1 MNTPFEPGI
10 PPREIPPEKSEWRAI
25 GITLG
30 AAVLL
35 GAGSCAGAIL
45 GGGKWLIEVFA
56 FLFFVCVAVFLGG
69 LVWAFATWVGQL
81 RRGE

>member
-1 MNTPFEPGI
+1 MNAPLEPGI
-10 PPREIPPEKSEWRAI
+10 PPREIPPKKSEWRAI

-45 GGGKWLIEVFA
+45 GGGHWVTSVFA
-56 FLFFVCVAVFLGG
+56 FLFFACVAVFLAG
-69 LVWAFATWVGQL
+69 LVWAFATWAQKFG
-81 RRGE
+81 RRE

>member
-1 MNTPFEPGI
+1 MNMPLEPRI
-10 PPREIPPEKSEWRAI
+10 PPQEIPPEKSEWRPI

-45 GGGKWLIEVFA
+45 GGGRWVTEVFA
-56 FLFFVCVAVFLGG
+56 ALFVLCVVALFGG
-69 LVWAFATWVGQL
+69 MVWAFATWAQKFG
-81 RRGE
+81 RRE